1 MIDARTPSNSAV
13 LLDVEP
19 RPPLLHVDRLTT
31 RFPTSRGVLHAVDAV
46 SLALAQG
53 ETLGIVGESGSGK
66 SVLSRSI
73 MRLLPDSAV
82 TSGTVRFGDLDLS
95 AMPAAAVRS
104 LWGDQI
110 AMVFQNPM
118 TSLNPVMRVGRQ
130 VREVLER
137 HRAMGRG
144 AAHARAVELFHM
156 VGIPEPE
163 KRLRSYPHEM
173 SGGMRQRVC
182 IAIAIACAPRLLLAD
197 EPTTALDVT
206 MQRQILDVMDRLRAD
221 TNMAMIL
228 VTHDLGVVAGRTDR
242 VLVMYGGRVVE
253 SGTTVTLFEDPRH
266 PYTAALLSA
275 IPRLENPPH
284 SQLVSIPGRPVD
296 VVDPGPGCRFAP
308 RCARARRTCVSDDP
322 PLAPVAGGHHD
333 HAAACF
339 FPVGSPEGDDA
350 LRHNRRSGV
359 TAAGLAVGGTDAEA
373 G

>member
-1 MIDARTPSNSAV
+1 VIDSRSQANSTL

-19 RPPLLHVDRLTT
+19 RPPLLQVDRLTT

-46 SLALAQG
+46 SLTLAQG
-53 ETLGIVGESGSGK
+53 EALGIVGESGSGK

-82 TSGTVRFGDLDLS
+82 TSGTVRFGDLDLN

-137 HRAMGRG
+137 HRDMDRR
-144 AAHARAVELFHM
+144 AAQARVVELFHM

-163 KRLRSYPHEM
+163 RRLRSYPHEM

-221 TNMAMIL
+221 SNMAMIL

-253 SGTTVTLFEDPRH
+253 SGNTVTLFEDPRH

-284 SQLVSIPGRPVD
+284 SHLVAIPGRPVD
-296 VVDPGPGCRFAP
+296 VLDPAPGCRFAP
-308 RCARARRTCVSDDP
+308 RCARAQRACVAEDP
-322 PLAPVAGGHHD
+322 RLLPVAGGHHE
-333 HAAACF
+333 HAVACF
-339 FPVGSPEGDDA
+339 FPVGSPEGEDA
-350 LRHNRRSGV
+350 LRRNLESGV
-359 TAAGLAVGGTDAEA
+359 SAAGLVVDTTTAEA